1 MGIDKE
7 TREKI
12 LYYSSMG
19 YSVRVIANA
28 FGIDEKIVF
37 DIISRNEIKR
47 IFKQES

>member
-12 LYYSSMG
+12 LSCSSMG
-19 YSVRVIANA
+19 YSVKAIANT

-37 DIISRNEIKR
+37 NIISRNEIKR